1 MLTPAWRLNVKRI
14 PPGHAPFRFQLCRL
28 VLLLH
33 IHICTERAQPAPQI
47 PRWISHRWVFS
58 SFPPV
63 FTLPTPFQAAP
74 MRPGSEEQALP
85 VARISHHSNTGGE
98 GPRGA
103 SLLQRDATRPPGKS
117 ELRAP
122 DGTNQRFPQPTLRS
136 LPGTGNH

>member
-14 PPGHAPFRFQLCRL
+14 QPGHAPFRFQLCRL

-85 VARISHHSNTGGE
+85 VARISHHSEAQHRRRRTTWSQPSPE
-98 GPRGA
+98 R
-103 SLLQRDATRPPGKS
+103 RDAPP
-117 ELRAP
+117 R
-122 DGTNQRFPQPTLRS
+122 
-136 LPGTGNH
+136 